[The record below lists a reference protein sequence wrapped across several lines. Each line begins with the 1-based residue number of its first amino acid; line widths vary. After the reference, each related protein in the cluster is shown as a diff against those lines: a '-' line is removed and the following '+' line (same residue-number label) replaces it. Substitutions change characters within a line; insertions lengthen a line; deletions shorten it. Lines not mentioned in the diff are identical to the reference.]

1 VNVREV
7 LWALSATL
15 LVPAALE
22 AQQSCPVVPGSVV
35 VYGEGTKT
43 TTFDPAGLAAM
54 ARRQVTGPNHDGDGT
69 SVFSGVALKD
79 LLVRAGAIDAERLT
93 SRDYR
98 RWVEIQAADGYRVVY
113 ALTELEPDFRPA
125 VPILA
130 DRQNGEPLPAD
141 VGPFQVVMP
150 DEKRHGRWVRQV
162 TCLRV
167 GIVE

>member
-1 VNVREV
+1 MWWPV
-7 LWALSATL
+7 AATL
-15 LVPAALE
+15 LAPPALW
-22 AQQSCPVVPGSVV
+22 AQQSCPAVPGSVV

-43 TTFDPAGLAAM
+43 TTFGAADLAALP
-54 ARRQVTGPNHDGDGT
+54 RQRVSGPNHDGDGT
-69 SVFSGVALKD
+69 ATFDGVSLKE
-79 LLVRAGAIDAERLT
+79 LLVRGGAIDAERLT

-98 RWVEIQAADGYRVVY
+98 RYVEIQAADGYRVIY
-113 ALTELEPDFRPA
+113 AIVETEPDFRPV

-130 DRQNGEPLPAD
+130 DRQNGEPLAAD

>member
-1 VNVREV
+1 MKRGWWP
-7 LWALSATL
+7 LAAAL

-22 AQQSCPVVPGSVV
+22 AQQACPAVPGAVV
-35 VYGEGTKT
+35 VYGEGTRT
-43 TTFDPAGLAAM
+43 TTFDAAALAALP
-54 ARRQVTGPNHDGDGT
+54 RRSVTAPNPDGDGT
-69 SVFSGVALKD
+69 SVFDGVALKE

-98 RWVEIQAADGYRVVY
+98 RYVEIRAADGYRVIY
-113 ALTELEPDFRPA
+113 AVPELEPDFRPA

-130 DRQNGEPLPAD
+130 DLQNDAPLPD
-141 VGPFQVVMP
+141 GVGPFEVVMP

-167 GIVE
+167 GFVE